1 MKLILIF
8 LSGSLF
14 GFGLT
19 LSGML
24 DPSKVQAFLNITQN
38 WDPSLAFVMIGG
50 ILTTSIGY
58 YFILKRSSPLYDT
71 NFHIPVIKH
80 IDKRL
85 ISGSVLFGIGW
96 GLGGLCPGPAVAIL
110 SNSFFPAIN
119 FLIAMLIG
127 LYIGKRF
134 IIYVKN

>member
-1 MKLILIF
+1 MKLILLF

-24 DPSKVQAFLNITQN
+24 DPSKVQAFLNITQK
-38 WDPSLAFVMIGG
+38 WDSSLAFVMIGG

-58 YFILKRSSPLYDT
+58 YFILKSPSPLYDS
-71 NFHIPVIKH
+71 NFHIPIIYH
-80 IDKRL
+80 IDVQL
-85 ISGSVLFGIGW
+85 IGGSALFGIGW

-110 SNSFFPAIN
+110 SYSFFPAII
-119 FLIAMLIG
+119 FMISMLIG
-127 LYIGKRF
+127 LFIGKRF
-134 IIYVKN
+134 INF

>member
-38 WDPSLAFVMIGG
+38 WDPSLAFAMIGV
-50 ILTTSIGY
+50 ILTTSTWY
-58 YFILKRSSPLYDT
+58 YFILKSPSPLYDS
-71 NFHIPVIKH
+71 NFHIPIIYN
-80 IDKRL
+80 IDVKL
-85 ISGSVLFGIGW
+85 IVGSVLFGIGW

-110 SNSFFPAIN
+110 SYSFFPAII
-119 FLIAMLIG
+119 FMIAMLIG
-127 LYIGKRF
+127 LFIGKRF
-134 IIYVKN
+134 INF

>member
-58 YFILKRSSPLYDT
+58 NFLKSPSPLYDS
-71 NFHIPVIKH
+71 NFYIPIIFY
-80 IDKRL
+80 ID
-85 ISGSVLFGIGW
+85 
-96 GLGGLCPGPAVAIL
+96 
-110 SNSFFPAIN
+110 
-119 FLIAMLIG
+119 
-127 LYIGKRF
+127 
-134 IIYVKN
+134 

>member
-14 GFGLT
+14 GIGLT

-24 DPSKVQAFLNITQN
+24 DPSKVQAFLNIAQN

-58 YFILKRSSPLYDT
+58 YFVLKSPSPLYDS
-71 NFHIPVIKH
+71 NFHIPIIYH
-80 IDKRL
+80 IDVKL
-85 ISGSVLFGIGW
+85 IGGSVLFGIGW

-110 SNSFFPAIN
+110 SNSFFPAI
-119 FLIAMLIG
+119 FFMIAMLIG
-127 LYIGKRF
+127 LFIGKRF
-134 IIYVKN
+134 TNF

>member
-1 MKLILIF
+1 MKLILLF

-24 DPSKVQAFLNITQN
+24 DSSKVQSFLNITQN

-58 YFILKRSSPLYDT
+58 YFILKSPSPLYDS
-71 NFHIPVIKH
+71 NFHIPIIYH
-80 IDKRL
+80 IDLKL
-85 ISGSVLFGIGW
+85 IGGSVLFGIGW

-110 SNSFFPAIN
+110 SYTFFPAII
-119 FLIAMLIG
+119 FMIAMLIG
-127 LYIGKRF
+127 LFIGKRF
-134 IIYVKN
+134 INF

>member
-1 MKLILIF
+1 MKLILIL

-14 GFGLT
+14 GFGLSI
-19 LSGML
+19 SGML

-38 WDPSLAFVMIGG
+38 WDPSLAFVMFGG
-50 ILTTSIGY
+50 IITASTGY
-58 YFILKRSSPLYDT
+58 YFILKSSSPLYDT

-85 ISGSVLFGIGW
+85 IGGSILFGIGW

-110 SNSFFPAIN
+110 SYSFSQAMN
-119 FLIAMLIG
+119 FMIAMLIG
-127 LYIGKRF
+127 LLIGKRS
-134 IIYVKN
+134 IIYFNN

>member
-1 MKLILIF
+1 MKLILLF

-24 DPSKVQAFLNITQN
+24 DPSKVQAFLNITQK

-50 ILTTSIGY
+50 ILTTSTGY
-58 YFILKRSSPLYDT
+58 FFILKRSSPLYDA

-80 IDKRL
+80 IDKKL
-85 ISGSVLFGIGW
+85 IFGSVLFGIGW

-110 SNSFFPAIN
+110 GYSFFPAII
-119 FLIAMLIG
+119 FMIAMLIG
-127 LYIGKRF
+127 LFIGKRF
-134 IIYVKN
+134 INF

>member
-1 MKLILIF
+1 MKLVLIL

-14 GFGLT
+14 GFGLAI
-19 LSGML
+19 SGML
-24 DPSKVQAFLNITQN
+24 DPSKVQAFLNVTQN

-58 YFILKRSSPLYDT
+58 FFSLKRSSPLYDA
-71 NFHIPVIKH
+71 NFHLPVIKH

-134 IIYVKN
+134 IIYVKI

>member
-1 MKLILIF
+1 MKLILII

-38 WDPSLAFVMIGG
+38 WDPSLAFVMFGG

-58 YFILKRSSPLYDT
+58 YFILKSPSPLYDS
-71 NFHIPVIKH
+71 NFHIPIIYH
-80 IDKRL
+80 IDVKL
-85 ISGSVLFGIGW
+85 IVGSALFGIGW

-110 SNSFFPAIN
+110 SYSFFPTI
-119 FLIAMLIG
+119 FFIIAMLIG
-127 LYIGKRF
+127 LPMSHTILP
-134 IIYVKN
+134 

>member
-1 MKLILIF
+1 MKLILLF

-50 ILTTSIGY
+50 IFTSSIGY
-58 YFILKRSSPLYDT
+58 NFILKSSSPLYDS
-71 NFHIPVIKH
+71 NFHIPIIYN
-80 IDKRL
+80 IDVKL
-85 ISGSVLFGIGW
+85 IGGSVLFGIGW
-96 GLGGLCPGPAVAIL
+96 VWEDYALDQLWQ
-110 SNSFFPAIN
+110 S
-119 FLIAMLIG
+119 
-127 LYIGKRF
+127 
-134 IIYVKN
+134 

>member
-58 YFILKRSSPLYDT
+58 YFILKSPSPLYDS
-71 NFHIPVIKH
+71 NFHIPIFNYVDIK
-80 IDKRL
+80 L
-85 ISGSVLFGIGW
+85 IGGSFLFGIGW
-96 GLGGLCPGPAVAIL
+96 GLGGLCPGPALAIL
-110 SNSFFPAIN
+110 SYSFFPAII
-119 FLIAMLIG
+119 FMIAMLIG
-127 LYIGKRF
+127 LFIGKRF
-134 IIYVKN
+134 INF

>member
-1 MKLILIF
+1 MKLILLF

-24 DPSKVQAFLNITQN
+24 DPSKVQAFLNIAQN

-50 ILTTSIGY
+50 ILTTSTGY
-58 YFILKRSSPLYDT
+58 YFVLKSPSPLYDS
-71 NFHIPVIKH
+71 NFHIPIIYH
-80 IDKRL
+80 IDVQL
-85 ISGSVLFGIGW
+85 IGGSALFGIGW

-110 SNSFFPAIN
+110 SYSFFPAII
-119 FLIAMLIG
+119 FMIAMLIG
-127 LYIGKRF
+127 LLIGKKF
-134 IIYVKN
+134 INF

>member
-1 MKLILIF
+1 MKLILLF

-24 DPSKVQAFLNITQN
+24 DPSKVQAFLDITRN
-38 WDPSLAFVMIGG
+38 WDPSLAFVMFGG

-58 YFILKRSSPLYDT
+58 YFILKSPSPLYDS
-71 NFHIPVIKH
+71 NFHIPIIYH
-80 IDKRL
+80 IDVKL
-85 ISGSVLFGIGW
+85 IGGSVLFGIGW

-110 SNSFFPAIN
+110 SYSFSPAII
-119 FLIAMLIG
+119 FIIAMLIG
-127 LYIGKRF
+127 LFIGKRF
-134 IIYVKN
+134 INF

>member
-1 MKLILIF
+1 MKLILLF

-24 DPSKVQAFLNITQN
+24 DPSKVQAFLNITQK

-58 YFILKRSSPLYDT
+58 YFILKSPSPLYDS
-71 NFHIPVIKH
+71 NFHIPTIYH
-80 IDKRL
+80 IDIKL
-85 ISGSVLFGIGW
+85 IGGSVLFGIGW
-96 GLGGLCPGPAVAIL
+96 GLVGLCPGPAIASIALFKPITIIFLL
-110 SNSFFPAIN
+110 S
-119 FLIAMLIG
+119 MTIG
-127 LYIGKRF
+127 VLFEKLLP
-134 IIYVKN
+134 

>member
-1 MKLILIF
+1 MKLILLF

-24 DPSKVQAFLNITQN
+24 DPSKVQAFLNITQK

-58 YFILKRSSPLYDT
+58 YFILKSPSPLYDS
-71 NFHIPVIKH
+71 NFHIPIIYN
-80 IDKRL
+80 IDVKL
-85 ISGSVLFGIGW
+85 IVGSALFGIGW

-110 SNSFFPAIN
+110 SYSFFPAII
-119 FLIAMLIG
+119 FMIAMLIG
-127 LYIGKRF
+127 LFIGKRF
-134 IIYVKN
+134 INF

>member
-1 MKLILIF
+1 VKLILIF

-58 YFILKRSSPLYDT
+58 YFILKSPSPLYDS
-71 NFHIPVIKH
+71 NFHIPIIYN
-80 IDKRL
+80 IDVKL
-85 ISGSVLFGIGW
+85 IVGSALFGIGW

-110 SNSFFPAIN
+110 SYSFFPSII
-119 FLIAMLIG
+119 FMIAMLIG
-127 LYIGKRF
+127 LFIGKRF
-134 IIYVKN
+134 INF

>member
-1 MKLILIF
+1 MKLVLIL

-14 GFGLT
+14 GFGLAI
-19 LSGML
+19 SGML
-24 DPSKVQAFLNITQN
+24 DPSKVKAFLNVTQN
-38 WDPSLAFVMIGG
+38 WDPSLAFVMFGG

-58 YFILKRSSPLYDT
+58 FFSLKRSSPLYDA

>member
-1 MKLILIF
+1 MKLILLF

-58 YFILKRSSPLYDT
+58 YFILKSPSPLYDS
-71 NFHIPVIKH
+71 NFHIPIIYH
-80 IDKRL
+80 IDVKL
-85 ISGSVLFGIGW
+85 IVGSALFGIGW

-110 SNSFFPAIN
+110 SYSFFPAII
-119 FLIAMLIG
+119 FMIAMFIG
-127 LYIGKRF
+127 LFIGKRF
-134 IIYVKN
+134 INY

>member
-1 MKLILIF
+1 MKLVLIS

-14 GFGLT
+14 GFGLAI
-19 LSGML
+19 SGML
-24 DPSKVQAFLNITQN
+24 DPSKVQAFLNVTQN
-38 WDPSLAFVMIGG
+38 WDPSLVFVMFGG

-58 YFILKRSSPLYDT
+58 FFSLKRSSPLYDT

-85 ISGSVLFGIGW
+85 ISGSILFGIGW